1 MLVIAIPKISPGGE
15 QISTNTI
22 SVMRVEF
29 IKEDIKRVS
38 YGVTERAGAIKSE
51 ILVIDEKGKAFYD
64 LKVDGEKGVDIRFK
78 VSSQDIK
85 RLKGLITDTGF
96 MHIPKS

>member
-1 MLVIAIPKISPGGE
+1 MNKKILIGITIIPIIIMLVIAIPKISPGGE

-38 YGVTERAGAIKSE
+38 
-51 ILVIDEKGKAFYD
+51 
-64 LKVDGEKGVDIRFK
+64 
-78 VSSQDIK
+78 
-85 RLKGLITDTGF
+85 
-96 MHIPKS
+96 